1 MYACVPGSVT
11 TTGGSDS
18 SALASSTNC
27 PRPPVRSV
35 RWESACHR
43 MHGRAYASPARR
55 IGGQFGGCKLNL
67 MRRRRVGFDAELV
80 RLLDLPPQCGPP
92 GWLTAMASW
101 GRTRAMRESACTLS
115 VPPTLSH
122 TARGCLMD
130 GRTDG
135 GNLPVRTF
143 GPETPSDGS
152 RAREVD
158 RYVCFLFYFFLFYF
172 FFLFFF
178 LLFFSF
184 FLCFFF
190 FPPDRC
196 C

>member
-1 MYACVPGSVT
+1 MCACVPGSVT

-135 GNLPVRTF
+135 
-143 GPETPSDGS
+143 
-152 RAREVD
+152 RARTRQD
-158 RYVCFLFYFFLFYF
+158 ARNTLCM
-172 FFLFFF
+172 
-178 LLFFSF
+178 FS
-184 FLCFFF
+184 LTVWTHHTENAWAIEA
-190 FPPDRC
+190 RGT
-196 C
+196 